1 MQIDST
7 RGEVRTRWF
16 SLRKLCLVALAGFL
30 GSPLL
35 LHGFN
40 YWRHDLGALFGG
52 TAQLRDH
59 ARELAGLARKFD
71 QRSALA
77 ALGSNSRNGFFLRLD
92 EHLDLG
98 VAKAPSTDKPPPRK
112 DTRLLAIEFEAAE
125 PVTLASKPGQ
135 SQVADGVLRTKYA
148 ADDQLLSQGDFELD
162 PGSVSEIAIRMKHS
176 LGKNMSIGW
185 NHDGELQNQLTISL
199 LPVHGEFYE
208 YRINA
213 SSLFLDTRWPFVST
227 EPKEGAASTGIK
239 QIFLVPSDTPGDSVE
254 LDYVRFISKR
264 SKYAKVAHGTTFETI
279 ANEMRSVIYV
289 NSPLSLEFS
298 VSLPA
303 EKLWLETGLGVL
315 ENSDP
320 VSFRIF
326 AQQGETARELHSE
339 VVGDNK
345 TWRSVKLD
353 LSSFGGQTVTL
364 RLEATSK
371 SGNVAFWSNPAI
383 FGAPRERTNVVLLLE
398 DALRADYLS
407 CTGYSRNTT
416 PAKDK
421 LAEEGALFLN
431 AFSQETKTRPSCPTL
446 MTSLYPTAT
455 GVWTFD
461 EVLHDNYVTLAE
473 VMRSQGFE
481 TASFVQNPN
490 AGPGAGLQQG
500 FSYVFEK
507 NRVGSR
513 ADELYR
519 AAEAWIAEHRD
530 RNLFVYLHVIDPHA
544 PYDPPAPFD
553 AWARELPAGGKPVPK
568 GGNEYYDPSW
578 VVTPTKEIRRANYA
592 GEVAFN
598 DACFGDFRAWL
609 DAQKLSADML
619 MVQVADHGEFLGEH
633 SLWDHKTPSF
643 VPGIHVPLLMSFPGR
658 LPAKQRI
665 EAPVQLIDVMPS
677 ILELVGIDAGAL
689 LIEGRSLVPMTHAA
703 EDPAWSQRVVVCD
716 EVIDRVGKDDER
728 SLASL
733 FCGQLHLINSHS
745 FSSHRRLPH
754 QAYLRAFDRS
764 ENPSE
769 DDYANSL
776 YYDPIL
782 KYRVGSLVHD
792 LQAANLDIWFGLT
805 LGVRGTMDYDPETI
819 ARLRSL
825 GYLGK

>member
-1 MQIDST
+1 MKTDST

-16 SLRKLCLVALAGFL
+16 SWRKFCLFALAGIFL
-30 GSPLL
+30 APLL
-35 LHGFN
+35 LYGFN
-40 YWRHDLGALFGG
+40 YWRHDLGALFDG

-59 ARELAGLARKFD
+59 ARELVSKARKYEQQSVLD
-71 QRSALA
+71 
-77 ALGSNSRNGFFLRLD
+77 ALGPNSRNGFCLRLD
-92 EHLDLG
+92 EHADLA
-98 VAKAPSTDKPPPRK
+98 VAKTISTDKPQARK
-112 DTRLLAIEFEAAE
+112 DARLLAIEFETAE
-125 PVTLASKPGQ
+125 QVTLVSKKGQ
-135 SQVADGVLRTKYA
+135 SQVTDGVLRTKYA
-148 ADDQLLSQGDFELD
+148 AGDSLVSQGDFELD
-162 PGSVSEIAIRMKHS
+162 PGNVSEIEIRMKHS

-185 NHDGELQNQLTISL
+185 TQAGELQNQLTISL

-213 SSLFLDTRWPFVST
+213 SSLFLDTRWPFVPT
-227 EPKEGAASTGIK
+227 DPDANAARTPVKE
-239 QIFLVPSDTPGDSVE
+239 IFLEPSDTPGDSVE
-254 LDYVRFISKR
+254 IDYVRFISKR
-264 SKYAKVAHGTTFETI
+264 SKYAKVAHGSTYETI
-279 ANEMRSVIYV
+279 ANEMRKVIYV
-289 NSPLSLEFS
+289 DTPLGFEFS
-298 VSLPA
+298 VTLPA
-303 EKLWLETGLGVL
+303 EKLWFETGLGVL
-315 ENSDP
+315 GNSDP
-320 VSFRIF
+320 VSFKIF

-339 VVGDNK
+339 VVDDNRS
-345 TWRSVKLD
+345 WRTVKLD
-353 LSSFGGQTVTL
+353 MSQFGGQTVTL
-364 RLEATSK
+364 RLEATSQ

-383 FGAPRERTNVVLLLE
+383 FGAPRERMNVVLLLE

-407 CTGYSRNTT
+407 CAGYSRNTT

-421 LAEEGALFLN
+421 LAEDGALFLN
-431 AFSQETKTRPSCPTL
+431 AFSQETKTRPSCPAL

-490 AGPGAGLQQG
+490 AGPGAGLHQG

-507 NRVGSR
+507 DRIGVR
-513 ADELYR
+513 ANELYR
-519 AAEAWIAEHRD
+519 AAEAWIAERPD
-530 RNLFVYLHVIDPHA
+530 RNLFVYLHVVDPHA
-544 PYDPPAPFD
+544 PYDPPPPFD
-553 AWARELPAGGKPVPK
+553 AWARAVPPGGLPVPK
-568 GGNEYYDPSW
+568 SGNDYFDPPW
-578 VVTPTKEIRRANYA
+578 VATPTKEIRRANYA

-598 DACFGDFRAWL
+598 DACFGEFRTWL
-609 DAQKLSADML
+609 DKQNLSSNAL
-619 MVQVADHGEFLGEH
+619 IVQVADHGEFLGEH
-633 SLWDHKTPSF
+633 HFWDHRPPSF
-643 VPGIHVPLLMSFPGR
+643 FPGIHVPLLMNFPGR
-658 LPAKQRI
+658 LPTKQRI

-677 ILELVGIDAGAL
+677 ILELVGIDSSSL
-689 LIEGRSLVPMTHAA
+689 LIEGRSLVPLTHAA
-703 EDPAWSQRVVVCD
+703 DDPTWRKRVVVCD
-716 EVIDRVGKDDER
+716 EVIDRTGKEDER

-733 FCGQLHLINSHS
+733 FCGQLHLINSDS

-764 ENPSE
+764 VNPAE

-792 LQAANLDIWFGLT
+792 LQAANIDIWFALT